1 MIKQYSYFCYTNWIC
16 NIVVFAAFCLIVSF
30 LLLIFHEIEI
40 IKWLF
45 LLQNFIS
52 CKTGFYVAQPHC
64 ARRERSLA
72 LSDFGVRRTGQGQWE
87 IYWESAPLPR
97 PPGPLPPRYCGVK
110 CSVVRVGQ
118 RRGSRVAPITGHM
131 SLAGV
136 SHGGGRF
143 PRPFRHVSARGR
155 TLVWLPPARDRQSA
169 ADVTPGRSG
178 EATVSL
184 MRVALFLFM

>member
-1 MIKQYSYFCYTNWIC
+1 MLLFTWNWDRKGFFI
-16 NIVVFAAFCLIVSF
+16 N
-30 LLLIFHEIEI
+30 
-40 IKWLF
+40 W
-45 LLQNFIS
+45 NFIS
-52 CKTGFYVAQPHC
+52 RKQVYALRNHTGV
-64 ARRERSLA
+64 RRERSLA

-87 IYWESAPLPR
+87 IYWESAPSR
-97 PPGPLPPRYCGVK
+97 GPPTPLPPRYCGVK
-110 CSVVRVGQ
+110 CSVVRVRQ
-118 RRGSRVAPITGHM
+118 ERGTQVGPSAGHM

-155 TLVWLPPARDRQSA
+155 TLVWLPVARDRQSA

-178 EATVSL
+178 EATVSQ